1 MRFPPR
7 KILLIVAG
15 ALLLVALTAN
25 LWVEALADAV
35 IGQVVIPLARLIVGI
50 FT

>member
-1 MRFPPR
+1 MQVPR
-7 KILLIVAG
+7 RKTLLIVAG